1 MEKLSKSRDNWERLS
16 MFQVT
21 EAERKTREINLL
33 IDLQKYFYLL
43 FLTVS
48 PANVV
53 RTRRELKMYHLHM
66 GTIGG

>member
-1 MEKLSKSRDNWERLS
+1 

-33 IDLQKYFYLL
+33 INLQKYFFLL

-53 RTRRELKMYHLHM
+53 RTRWELKMYHLHK
-66 GTIGG
+66 GKIGG

>member
-1 MEKLSKSRDNWERLS
+1 
-16 MFQVT
+16 MFKVT

-33 IDLQKYFYLL
+33 IDLQKYFFLL

-53 RTRRELKMYHLHM
+53 RTRWKLKMYHLRM
-66 GTIGG
+66 GKIGG